1 MTGRPP
7 PVADPNIVTAGL
19 TYRKVNSKKK
29 KEPMPVVPLLIVVA
43 VVAVIVL
50 LSMHLLPW

>member
-7 PVADPNIVTAGL
+7 PVTDPNIVTAGL

-29 KEPMPVVPLLIVVA
+29 KEPMPVVPLLIAVA

-50 LSMHLLPW
+50 LSMHLIPW

>member
-7 PVADPNIVTAGL
+7 PVADPNIATAGL
-19 TYRKVNSKKK
+19 AYRKVHSKKR
-29 KEPMPVVPLLIVVA
+29 KEPMPVVPLLIVIA

-50 LSMHLLPW
+50 LAMHLMPW

>member
-19 TYRKVNSKKK
+19 TYRRVNSKRK
-29 KEPMPVVPLLIVVA
+29 KEPMPVIPLLIVVA
-43 VVAVIVL
+43 LVAFIVL
-50 LSMHLLPW
+50 LTMHLWQW

>member
-29 KEPMPVVPLLIVVA
+29 KEPMPVVPLLIAVA

-50 LSMHLLPW
+50 LSMHLISW

>member
-29 KEPMPVVPLLIVVA
+29 KEPMPVVPLLIAVA

-50 LSMHLLPW
+50 LSMHLSPW

>member
-50 LSMHLLPW
+50 LSMYLIPW

>member
-29 KEPMPVVPLLIVVA
+29 KEPMPVVPLLIAVA

-50 LSMHLLPW
+50 LSMHLIPW

>member
-29 KEPMPVVPLLIVVA
+29 KEPMPMVPLLIVIA

-50 LSMHLLPW
+50 LSMHLIPW